1 MIEGV
6 RMEYSK
12 RFSGNDE
19 LRMRFTVWLK
29 IVVKRVKIDYIRRQ
43 KKRYIEVSIEE
54 AAITNT
60 LTYEQQF
67 DINENSNKF
76 IFENSRIS
84 AAFNKLSSKR
94 KEILEMLFVRNLTS
108 DEIAKEWK
116 CSLQYVYLLRSSAL
130 TKLRDILTRGNNWM
144 EYNFRCLL
152 ESAIEGCQHSIER
165 LLLLYRPLIDGNSY
179 LHGKLDEDLRQYI
192 IVHII
197 KKLPKFRI

>member
-116 CSLQYVYLLRSSAL
+116 CSLQYVYLLRSRAL
-130 TKLRDILTRGNNWM
+130 TKLRDILTRG
-144 EYNFRCLL
+144 
-152 ESAIEGCQHSIER
+152 
-165 LLLLYRPLIDGNSY
+165 
-179 LHGKLDEDLRQYI
+179 K
-192 IVHII
+192 
-197 KKLPKFRI
+197 

>member
-54 AAITNT
+54 ATISNT
-60 LTYEQQF
+60 LVYEQKF
-67 DINENSNKF
+67 DINEERNKF
-76 IFENSRIS
+76 VFENTRIS
-84 AAFNKLSSKR
+84 AAFNKLSPKR

-130 TKLRDILTRGNNWM
+130 TKLRDILTR
-144 EYNFRCLL
+144 E
-152 ESAIEGCQHSIER
+152 
-165 LLLLYRPLIDGNSY
+165 
-179 LHGKLDEDLRQYI
+179 K
-192 IVHII
+192 
-197 KKLPKFRI
+197 

>member
-1 MIEGV
+1 
-6 RMEYSK
+6 
-12 RFSGNDE
+12 
-19 LRMRFTVWLK
+19 MRFFIDTTQSMSQSVLVKNKDNSFSCLNNELDWDFQVK
-29 IVVKRVKIDYIRRQ
+29 IEPFVVLILNINSNSKQCIGIKRVKIDYIRRQ

-130 TKLRDILTRGNNWM
+130 TKLRDILTRG
-144 EYNFRCLL
+144 
-152 ESAIEGCQHSIER
+152 
-165 LLLLYRPLIDGNSY
+165 
-179 LHGKLDEDLRQYI
+179 K
-192 IVHII
+192 
-197 KKLPKFRI
+197 

>member
-1 MIEGV
+1 MRVIVCGV
-6 RMEYSK
+6 LTGLNK
-12 RFSGNDE
+12 G
-19 LRMRFTVWLK
+19 
-29 IVVKRVKIDYIRRQ
+29 
-43 KKRYIEVSIEE
+43 
-54 AAITNT
+54 AITNT

-130 TKLRDILTRGNNWM
+130 TKLRDILTRG
-144 EYNFRCLL
+144 
-152 ESAIEGCQHSIER
+152 
-165 LLLLYRPLIDGNSY
+165 
-179 LHGKLDEDLRQYI
+179 K
-192 IVHII
+192 
-197 KKLPKFRI
+197 

>member
-108 DEIAKEWK
+108 DEIAKE
-116 CSLQYVYLLRSSAL
+116 CQERLNSFCQEQYQKYEIVWGNEYGEIFSFINVSIFFLPIISYPLIAHDIKIYLL
-130 TKLRDILTRGNNWM
+130 
-144 EYNFRCLL
+144 
-152 ESAIEGCQHSIER
+152 
-165 LLLLYRPLIDGNSY
+165 
-179 LHGKLDEDLRQYI
+179 
-192 IVHII
+192 
-197 KKLPKFRI
+197 